1 MEVKKQIYLS
11 HLAYESFDKKFSRNY
26 FSTFFIIKGF
36 FLAIC
41 LSLFIYFEYFGLHV
55 KILDTFFAV
64 IGFYGLLVCDK
75 KTFTWVGF
83 FIGIFWFYWIGFG
96 FGYYNLT
103 YLIPLVVIGFG
114 LIYGFFFWIVS
125 KLSVTLEIRAMFLFG
140 FVFFSPFGFNW
151 FKPELIFIN
160 SYFSTDIYLYGL
172 FLLALII
179 SVRLKNWWK
188 LIGVLLLIILTFFN
202 KPIQTDLP
210 QLDIAIPITNLD
222 QAIKWKKEYRN
233 EIVENNFSLIKKAI
247 KEKKDLIILHESAF
261 PVYLNLEPNILDRL
275 KKLSYSIVIVTGGL
289 HVKKNLVYNSSYM
302 FQNGEFEIADKVV
315 LVPFG
320 EKIPLPKWAR
330 DIINNIFFDG
340 ADDYESAKNVT
351 DFKIKN
357 YSFRNAICYE
367 ATTDTI
373 YKNNPKYMVAM
384 SNNAWFSPSIEPTLQ
399 RLLLKLYAR
408 KYNTIIYH
416 SANAGISDI
425 ITPY

>member
-11 HLAYESFDKKFSRNY
+11 HLAYESFDKKFSRGY

-36 FLAIC
+36 FIAFC
-41 LSLFIYFEYFGLHV
+41 LSLFIYLDYFGLHI
-55 KILDTFFAV
+55 KIIDTILAIF
-64 IGFYGLLVCDK
+64 GFYGLLVCQK
-75 KTFTWVGF
+75 RTLPWVGF

-96 FGYYNLT
+96 FQYYDLT
-103 YLIPLVVIGFG
+103 YLIPLAVIGFG
-114 LIYGFFFWIVS
+114 LIYALFFWVIS
-125 KLSVTLEIRAMFLFG
+125 KVGVTQELRALLMFG
-140 FVFFSPFGFNW
+140 FMFFSPFGFNW
-151 FKPELIFIN
+151 FKPELVFIN
-160 SYFSTDIYLYGL
+160 SYFSTDNYLYGA
-172 FLLALII
+172 FLLSIVFMI
-179 SVRLKNWWK
+179 RLKKWWK
-188 LIGVLLLIILTFFN
+188 LLAVVVLYSLTLFN
-202 KPIQTDLP
+202 KPLHVELP
-210 QLDIAIPITNLD
+210 NLDIAIPITNLD
-222 QAIKWKKEYRN
+222 QSKKWKKEYRD
-233 EIVENNFSLIKKAI
+233 EIVEYNFSLIKSAVQA
-247 KEKKDLIILHESAF
+247 KKDLIILHESAF
-261 PVYLNLEPNILDRL
+261 PLYLNLETTILNRL
-275 KKLSYSIVIVTGGL
+275 KKLSYDIPIVTGGL
-289 HVKKNLVYNSSYM
+289 HVKNNLVYNSSFF
-302 FQNGEFEIADKVV
+302 FQDGKLKIADKVV

-351 DFKIKN
+351 NFKIKN

-373 YKNNPKYMVAM
+373 YKDNPKYMVAI

-416 SANAGISDI
+416 SANAGISGI